1 MIKRYKDF
9 LYASVF
15 SAVLIAAGFIVI
27 ININRASAILFL
39 VISLAIFAAFSVI
52 TYRRIKEIRIM
63 SEYLRRINDGEFD
76 LDITDNQE
84 GELSV
89 LKNNIYKVVV
99 TLRSQQELL
108 LKDKNYL
115 ADSLADISHQLKTPI
130 TSITVMTD
138 LLKTETD
145 ELKRREFLEVIN
157 SQLSR
162 INWLIVTL
170 LKLSR
175 IDAGAVEFKNERAS
189 LGEIIENAAKPFLI
203 NAELKGIE
211 LTTECDIEV
220 FADVDK
226 NWYTEAVSNII
237 KNCIEHTGEGGFVSV
252 SAFETPVLTKIII
265 QDNGS
270 GIAPED
276 IPHIFERFYQG
287 RNHSET
293 SVGIGL
299 ALSKAIL
306 NRQNS
311 MIDVK
316 SEIDKG
322 TEFEITL
329 YKTVV

>member
-1 MIKRYKDF
+1 MINRYKEF
-9 LYASVF
+9 LYAIITSL
-15 SAVLIAAGFIVI
+15 VLIAAGFGVI
-27 ININRASAILFL
+27 ANMNRE
-39 VISLAIFAAFSVI
+39 AAFVFLGIALAVFLIFFII
-52 TYRRIKEIRIM
+52 TYKRIKEIRAL
-63 SEYLRRINDGEFD
+63 SDYLSHINNGEFD
-76 LDITDNQE
+76 LDIKDNKE
-84 GELSV
+84 GEMSI

-108 LKDKNYL
+108 LKDKKYL

-138 LLKTETD
+138 LLKNETD
-145 ELKRREFLEVIN
+145 ERKRREFLDVIN

-170 LKLSR
+170 LKLSK
-175 IDAGAVEFKNERAS
+175 IDAGAIEFKNERVS
-189 LGEIIENAAKPFLI
+189 LKNILENAVQPFLI
-203 NAELKGIE
+203 NAEVKGIE
-211 LTTECDIEV
+211 LTAQCDENV
-220 FADVDK
+220 LADVDK
-226 NWYTEAVSNII
+226 NWYTEAISNII

-252 SAFETPVLTKIII
+252 CAYETPVLTKIII
-265 QDNGS
+265 KDNGS

-276 IPHIFERFYQG
+276 LPHIFERFYQG

-299 ALSKAIL
+299 ALSKAIF

-311 MIDVK
+311 FVSVQ
-316 SEIDKG
+316 SETGKG

-329 YKTVV
+329 YKTIV

>member
-9 LYASVF
+9 LYALIG
-15 SAVLIAAGFIVI
+15 SAILIAVGSIAIF
-27 ININRASAILFL
+27 NINRSAGIIFL
-39 VISLAIFAAFSVI
+39 IVSVAIFAAFSVI
-52 TYRRIKEIRIM
+52 TYQRIREIRIM

-76 LDITDNQE
+76 LDIEDNRE

-99 TLRSQQELL
+99 TLRAQQELL

-145 ELKRREFLEVIN
+145 EGKRREFLEVIN

-175 IDAGAVEFKNERAS
+175 IDAGAVEFKNERTS
-189 LGEIIENAAKPFLI
+189 LGEVIENAAKPFLI

-211 LTTECDIEV
+211 LTTECDSEV

-226 NWYTEAVSNII
+226 NWYTEAISNII
-237 KNCIEHTGEGGFVSV
+237 KNCIEHTEEGGAVSV

-265 QDNGS
+265 KDNGS
-270 GIAPED
+270 GISPED
-276 IPHIFERFYQG
+276 LPHIFERFYQG

-311 MIDVK
+311 LIDVK

-329 YKTVV
+329 YKTTV

>member
-1 MIKRYKDF
+1 MIKRYKGF
-9 LYASVF
+9 LYA
-15 SAVLIAAGFIVI
+15 IV
-27 ININRASAILFL
+27 ASAIF
-39 VISLAIFAAFSVI
+39 VAVGFIAIFNINKDSAIIFLIVSVLILAVFSVI
-52 TYRRIKEIRIM
+52 TYQRIKEIRIM

-99 TLRSQQELL
+99 TLRAQQELL

-138 LLKTETD
+138 LLKNETD
-145 ELKRREFLEVIN
+145 EGKRREFLEVIN

-175 IDAGAVEFKNERAS
+175 IDAGAVEFKKERTS
-189 LGEIIENAAKPFLI
+189 LGGIIENAAKPFLI

-211 LTTECDIEV
+211 LKTECNGEI

-226 NWYTEAVSNII
+226 NWYTEAISNII

-252 SAFETPVLTKIII
+252 SAFESPVLTKIII
-265 QDNGS
+265 KDNGS
-270 GIAPED
+270 GISPED
-276 IPHIFERFYQG
+276 LPHIFERFYQG
-287 RNHSET
+287 RDHSET

-311 MIDVK
+311 LIDVK
-316 SEIDKG
+316 SEMGKG
-322 TEFEITL
+322 TKFEITI
-329 YKTVV
+329 YKTIV

>member
-9 LYASVF
+9 LYALIG
-15 SAVLIAAGFIVI
+15 SAILIAVGSIAIF
-27 ININRASAILFL
+27 NINRSAGIIFL
-39 VISLAIFAAFSVI
+39 IVSVAIFAAFSVI
-52 TYRRIKEIRIM
+52 TYQRIREIRIM

-76 LDITDNQE
+76 LDIEDNRE

-99 TLRSQQELL
+99 TLRAQQELL

-145 ELKRREFLEVIN
+145 EGKRREFLEVIN

-175 IDAGAVEFKNERAS
+175 IDAGAVEFKNERTS
-189 LGEIIENAAKPFLI
+189 LGEVIENAAKPFLI

-211 LTTECDIEV
+211 LTTECDSEV
-220 FADVDK
+220 YADVDK
-226 NWYTEAVSNII
+226 NWYTEAISNII
-237 KNCIEHTGEGGFVSV
+237 KNCIEHTEEGGAVSV

-265 QDNGS
+265 KDNGS
-270 GIAPED
+270 GISPED
-276 IPHIFERFYQG
+276 LPHIFERFYQG

-311 MIDVK
+311 LIDVK
-316 SEIDKG
+316 SEINKG

-329 YKTVV
+329 YKTTV

>member
-1 MIKRYKDF
+1 MIKRYKEF
-9 LYASVF
+9 LYAIIASL
-15 SAVLIAAGFIVI
+15 VLITVGFAVI
-27 ININRASAILFL
+27 SNINREAAFVFL
-39 VISLAIFAAFSVI
+39 GISLAVFLVFFII
-52 TYRRIKEIRIM
+52 TYKRIKEIRAL
-63 SEYLRRINDGEFD
+63 SDYLSHINNGEFD
-76 LDITDNQE
+76 LDIKDNKE
-84 GELSV
+84 GEMSI

-108 LKDKNYL
+108 LKDKKYL

-138 LLKTETD
+138 LLKNETD
-145 ELKRREFLEVIN
+145 EGKRREFLDVIN
-157 SQLSR
+157 AQLSR

-170 LKLSR
+170 LKLSK
-175 IDAGAVEFKNERAS
+175 IDAGAIEFKKERVS
-189 LGEIIENAAKPFLI
+189 LKNILENAVQPFMI

-211 LTTECDIEV
+211 LTAQCEENV

-226 NWYTEAVSNII
+226 NWYTEAISNIV
-237 KNCIEHTGEGGFVSV
+237 KNCIEHTGEGGFVNV
-252 SAFETPVLTKIII
+252 CAFESPVLTIII
-265 QDNGS
+265 IKDNGA

-276 IPHIFERFYQG
+276 LPHIFERFYQG

-299 ALSKAIL
+299 ALSKAIF

-311 MIDVK
+311 LVSVK
-316 SEIDKG
+316 SEIDNG

-329 YKTVV
+329 YKTIV

>member
-9 LYASVF
+9 LYAIIG
-15 SAVLIAAGFIVI
+15 SAVLIAGGFIAI
-27 ININRASAILFL
+27 FNINRASAVIFL
-39 VISLAIFAAFSVI
+39 IVSVAIFAAFFLI
-52 TYRRIKEIRIM
+52 TYQRIKEIRIM
-63 SEYLRRINDGEFD
+63 SDYLRRINDGEFD
-76 LDITDNQE
+76 LDIKDNQE

-145 ELKRREFLEVIN
+145 EGKRREFLEVIN

-175 IDAGAVEFKNERAS
+175 IDAGAVEFKKERTS

-203 NAELKGIE
+203 NADVKGIE
-211 LTTECDIEV
+211 LTTECDDAV
-220 FADVDK
+220 FAEVDR
-226 NWYTEAVSNII
+226 NWYTEAISNII

-252 SAFETPVLTKIII
+252 SAFESPVLTKIII
-265 QDNGS
+265 KDNGS
-270 GIAPED
+270 GISPED
-276 IPHIFERFYQG
+276 LPHIFERFYQG
-287 RNHSET
+287 RDHSET

-311 MIDVK
+311 LIDVK
-316 SEIDKG
+316 SEIGKG

>member
-9 LYASVF
+9 LYAIVI
-15 SAVLIAAGFIVI
+15 SAVLIAGGSIAIF
-27 ININRASAILFL
+27 NINRAAAFVFL
-39 VISLAIFAAFSVI
+39 GISLAIFAVFSVI
-52 TYRRIKEIRIM
+52 TYRRIREIRIM
-63 SEYLRRINDGEFD
+63 SEYLSRINDGEFD
-76 LDITDNQE
+76 LDIKDNQE

-145 ELKRREFLEVIN
+145 EAKRREFLEVIN

-203 NAELKGIE
+203 TAELKGIE
-211 LTTECDIEV
+211 LTTECSREV
-220 FADVDK
+220 FADVDR
-226 NWYTEAVSNII
+226 NWYTEAISNII
-237 KNCIEHTGEGGFVSV
+237 KNCVEHTGEGGFVSV
-252 SAFETPVLTKIII
+252 SAFETPVLTKIMI

-276 IPHIFERFYQG
+276 LPHIFERFYQG

-311 MIDVK
+311 LINVK
-316 SEIDKG
+316 SETDKG

>member
-1 MIKRYKDF
+1 MIKRYREF
-9 LYASVF
+9 LYAIIVSVI
-15 SAVLIAAGFIVI
+15 LIVPGFIVI
-27 ININRASAILFL
+27 FSINRASAIIFL
-39 VISLAIFAAFSVI
+39 VATLTIFAAFCGI
-52 TYRRIKEIRIM
+52 TYKRIREIRAM
-63 SEYLRRINDGEFD
+63 SEYLSRINDGEFD
-76 LDITDNQE
+76 LDIMDNQE
-84 GELSV
+84 GELSI

-130 TSITVMTD
+130 TSVTVMTD

-145 ELKRREFLEVIN
+145 EGKRREFLEVIN

-175 IDAGAVEFKNERAS
+175 IDAGAVEFRNERES
-189 LGEIIENAAKPFLI
+189 IGDILENAAKPFLI
-203 NAELKGIE
+203 NAEVKGIE
-211 LTTECDIEV
+211 LTTECNDEV
-220 FADVDK
+220 FAEVDR
-226 NWYTEAVSNII
+226 NWYTEALSNII
-237 KNCIEHTGEGGFVSV
+237 KNCLEHTDEGGFVSV
-252 SAFETPVLTKIII
+252 RAFETPVLTKIII

-270 GIAPED
+270 GIDPVD
-276 IPHIFERFYQG
+276 LPHIFERFYQG

-311 MIDVK
+311 YIDVK
-316 SEIDKG
+316 SEINKG

>member
-9 LYASVF
+9 LYAIIA
-15 SAVLIAAGFIVI
+15 SAVFIAVGFIVI
-27 ININRASAILFL
+27 IHISKPSAFVFL
-39 VISLAIFAAFSVI
+39 GFSLAVFAVFFVI
-52 TYRRIKEIRIM
+52 TYKRISEIRQM

-84 GELSV
+84 GEMSI

-145 ELKRREFLEVIN
+145 EGKRREFLEVIN
-157 SQLSR
+157 SQLLR
-162 INWLIVTL
+162 INWLITTL
-170 LKLSR
+170 LKISR
-175 IDAGAVEFKNERAS
+175 IDAGAIEFKNERES
-189 LGEIIENAAKPFLI
+189 LKSIIENAAKPFLI
-203 NAELKGIE
+203 NAEVKGIE
-211 LTTECDIEV
+211 LTTECSGGI
-220 FADVDK
+220 FAEVDK
-226 NWYTEAVSNII
+226 NWYTEAISNIV
-237 KNCIEHTGEGGFVSV
+237 KNCIEHTAEGGAVSV
-252 SAFETPVLTKIII
+252 CAFETPVLTKIII
-265 QDNGS
+265 KDNGS
-270 GIAPED
+270 GIPPED
-276 IPHIFERFYQG
+276 LPHIFERFYQG

-311 MIDVK
+311 LISVQ
-316 SEIDKG
+316 SEINKG

>member
-1 MIKRYKDF
+1 MIKRYKEF
-9 LYASVF
+9 LYAIIASL
-15 SAVLIAAGFIVI
+15 VLISVGFAVI
-27 ININRASAILFL
+27 YNISRESAFVFL
-39 VISLAIFAAFSVI
+39 GISLAVFLVFFII
-52 TYRRIKEIRIM
+52 TYKRIKEIRAL
-63 SEYLRRINDGEFD
+63 SDYLSHINNGEFD
-76 LDITDNQE
+76 LDIKDNKE
-84 GELSV
+84 GEMSI

-108 LKDKNYL
+108 LKDKKYL

-138 LLKTETD
+138 LLKNETD
-145 ELKRREFLEVIN
+145 EGKRREFLDVIN
-157 SQLSR
+157 AQLSR

-170 LKLSR
+170 LKLSK
-175 IDAGAVEFKNERAS
+175 IDAGAIEFKKERVS
-189 LGEIIENAAKPFLI
+189 LKNILENAVQPFMI
-203 NAELKGIE
+203 TAELKGIE
-211 LTTECDIEV
+211 LTAQCEENV

-226 NWYTEAVSNII
+226 NWYTEAISNIV

-252 SAFETPVLTKIII
+252 CAFETPVLTKIII
-265 QDNGS
+265 KDNGA

-276 IPHIFERFYQG
+276 LPHIFERFYQG

-299 ALSKAIL
+299 ALSKAIF

-311 MIDVK
+311 LVSVK
-316 SEIDKG
+316 SEINNG

-329 YKTVV
+329 YKTIV

>member
-9 LYASVF
+9 LYAIIG
-15 SAVLIAAGFIVI
+15 SAILIAGGFIAI
-27 ININRASAILFL
+27 FNINRASAVIFL
-39 VISLAIFAAFSVI
+39 IVSVAIFAAFFLI
-52 TYRRIKEIRIM
+52 TYQRIREIRIM

-76 LDITDNQE
+76 LDIKDNQE
-84 GELSV
+84 GELSI

-145 ELKRREFLEVIN
+145 EGKRRAFLEVIN

-175 IDAGAVEFKNERAS
+175 IDAGAVEFKKERTN

-203 NAELKGIE
+203 NADVKGIE
-211 LTTECDIEV
+211 LTTECDKDV
-220 FADVDK
+220 FADVDR
-226 NWYTEAVSNII
+226 NWYTEAISNII
-237 KNCIEHTGEGGFVSV
+237 KNCIEHTEEGGAVSV

-265 QDNGS
+265 EDNGS

-276 IPHIFERFYQG
+276 LPHIFERFYQG

-311 MIDVK
+311 LIDVK
-316 SEIDKG
+316 SEIGKG
-322 TEFEITL
+322 TRFEITL

>member
-9 LYASVF
+9 LYAIIG
-15 SAVLIAAGFIVI
+15 SAILIAGGFIAI
-27 ININRASAILFL
+27 FNINRASAVIFL
-39 VISLAIFAAFSVI
+39 IVSVTIFAVFFII
-52 TYRRIKEIRIM
+52 TYQRIREIRIM

-145 ELKRREFLEVIN
+145 EIKRREFLEVIN

-175 IDAGAVEFKNERAS
+175 IDAGAVEFKKERTN
-189 LGEIIENAAKPFLI
+189 LGEVIENAAKPFLI
-203 NAELKGIE
+203 NADVKGIE
-211 LTTECDIEV
+211 LTTECSDDV
-220 FADVDK
+220 FADVDR
-226 NWYTEAVSNII
+226 NWYTEAISNII

-270 GIAPED
+270 GISPED
-276 IPHIFERFYQG
+276 LPHIFERFYQG
-287 RNHSET
+287 RDHSET

-311 MIDVK
+311 LVDVT
-316 SEIDKG
+316 SEIGKG
-322 TEFEITL
+322 TKFEITL
-329 YKTVV
+329 YKTIV

>member
-1 MIKRYKDF
+1 MIKRYKEF
-9 LYASVF
+9 LYAIIASL
-15 SAVLIAAGFIVI
+15 VLITVGFAVI
-27 ININRASAILFL
+27 SNINRESAFVFL
-39 VISLAIFAAFSVI
+39 GISLAVFLVFFII
-52 TYRRIKEIRIM
+52 TYKRIKEIRAL
-63 SEYLRRINDGEFD
+63 SDYLSHINNGEFD
-76 LDITDNQE
+76 LDIKDNKE
-84 GELSV
+84 GEMSI

-108 LKDKNYL
+108 LKDKKYL

-138 LLKTETD
+138 LLKNETD
-145 ELKRREFLEVIN
+145 EGKRREFLDVIN
-157 SQLSR
+157 AQLSR

-170 LKLSR
+170 LKLSK
-175 IDAGAVEFKNERAS
+175 IDAGAIEFKKERVS
-189 LGEIIENAAKPFLI
+189 LKNILENAVQPFMI

-211 LTTECDIEV
+211 LTAQCEEDV

-226 NWYTEAVSNII
+226 NWYTEAISNIV

-252 SAFETPVLTKIII
+252 CAFETPVLTKIII
-265 QDNGS
+265 KDNGA

-276 IPHIFERFYQG
+276 LPHIFERFYQG

-299 ALSKAIL
+299 ALSKAIF

-311 MIDVK
+311 LVSVK
-316 SEIDKG
+316 SEIDNG

-329 YKTVV
+329 YKTIV